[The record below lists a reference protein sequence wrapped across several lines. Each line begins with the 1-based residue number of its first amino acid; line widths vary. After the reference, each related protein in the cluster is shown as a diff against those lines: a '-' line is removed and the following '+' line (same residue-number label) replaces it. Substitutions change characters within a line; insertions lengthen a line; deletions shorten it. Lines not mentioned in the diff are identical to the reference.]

1 MVDAAHT
8 LFTPVAIY
16 NNTKD
21 DEDAKTRQAFEEP
34 SWNNPV
40 VRIVDTERKDV
51 VKRHAND
58 WSLAGLL
65 GVMKAA
71 REKRGEDL
79 PRWFTLF
86 EREEASRKRGVEVD
100 VFGMG

>member
-16 NNTKD
+16 NNTKG

-34 SWNNPV
+34 AWNNPV
-40 VRIVDTERKDV
+40 VRIVDADRKDV
-51 VKRHAND
+51 VPRHAKD

-65 GVMKAA
+65 GAMKAA
-71 REKRGEDL
+71 REKRGEEL
-79 PRWFTLF
+79 PRWFRLF
-86 EREEASRKRGVEVD
+86 QREEAARKRGVEVA